1 MPARCREPAAWHGEL
16 ALTRAVVDRVIA
28 LRGQSAIKLPDA
40 IIAASALVEG
50 LPLMTGNVA
59 DFKSVSGLTL
69 LDPSGS

>member
-1 MPARCREPAAWHGEL
+1 
-16 ALTRAVVDRVIA
+16 VVDRVIA